1 MVQWEPVPDTLAV
14 ALEID
19 NMSQEH
25 QASSGH
31 YGCFIHPSST
41 FARNR
46 LADRCPDCQ
55 RQYGFPLTTY
65 PKKIRDFTLERPLSR
80 GFYGAIYVA
89 NRGPLNKR
97 SVLKVIPTAV
107 YSFHGKNFEDECQLH
122 DDVASGIDHVVGI
135 RDFFDEQ
142 ISFGDISLS
151 CHVAV
156 LDYVDGT
163 ELDEFLKSPGK
174 TSARTLAQLAT
185 DVFRLLQ
192 ALDGKGVYHND
203 LHHKNLLV
211 QLLPPSQHRPEA
223 IDETIR
229 LVAVDLG
236 SLADRSR
243 SGPPRQALGDLTSA
257 ASFLV
262 EFANPLLTNPDETP
276 DSDYRLASALVEL
289 ASHLAGKA
297 ENIRT
302 PNYYDFIDQIFGA
315 YIGASSP
322 WRIPAGCI
330 D

>member
-1 MVQWEPVPDTLAV
+1 MEQFMSLIAV
-14 ALEID
+14 L
-19 NMSQEH
+19 
-25 QASSGH
+25 
-31 YGCFIHPSST
+31 
-41 FARNR
+41 
-46 LADRCPDCQ
+46 
-55 RQYGFPLTTY
+55 LT
-65 PKKIRDFTLERPLSR
+65 KDL
-80 GFYGAIYVA
+80 
-89 NRGPLNKR
+89 
-97 SVLKVIPTAV
+97 VLKVIPTAV

-257 ASFLV
+257 A
-262 EFANPLLTNPDETP
+262 LLSRRIRQSTFDESRR
-276 DSDYRLASALVEL
+276 DSRQRLSARKRSCGTRLASCRQ
-289 ASHLAGKA
+289 SGKY
-297 ENIRT
+297 T
-302 PNYYDFIDQIFGA
+302 YTQLL
-315 YIGASSP
+315 
-322 WRIPAGCI
+322 
-330 D
+330 